1 MDHILDGLKPREQQ
15 VIRERYGFSDNR
27 EKTLEEVGSMLG
39 VTRERV
45 RQIESKALKKLRTR
59 LKAKKFVM

>member
-1 MDHILDGLKPREQQ
+1 MLYGTPTQDNNGLKPQEQQ
-15 VIRERYGFSDNR
+15 AIRERYGFNDGQ

-45 RQIESKALKKLRTR
+45 R
-59 LKAKKFVM
+59 